1 MGLGPHADGGK
12 SEQIIRILDSCYS
25 HIRTSAVLH
34 RPGDIQHPVPRFEV
48 CVVVTGAELQEL
60 KHQIQLLSDPSSP
73 ESVGRLLQLRR
84 QVLLLQF
91 DTAVR
96 HLARSVIIGRSSSW

>member
-1 MGLGPHADGGK
+1 M
-12 SEQIIRILDSCYS
+12 
-25 HIRTSAVLH
+25 
-34 RPGDIQHPVPRFEV
+34 
-48 CVVVTGAELQEL
+48 CVVFTGAELQEL
-60 KHQIQLLSDPSSP
+60 KRQIQLLSDPSSP

-96 HLARSVIIGRSSSW
+96 HLARSVIIGPNIDGEDV

>member
-1 MGLGPHADGGK
+1 MNECCQYKPVCLQLRLLLSG
-12 SEQIIRILDSCYS
+12 CY
-25 HIRTSAVLH
+25 
-34 RPGDIQHPVPRFEV
+34 
-48 CVVVTGAELQEL
+48 TGAELQEIRR
-60 KHQIQLLSDPSSP
+60 QVERLSDPSSP

-96 HLARSVIIGRSSSW
+96 HLVRSVSCT